1 MTDTKALVPVGQR
14 VENALVER
22 RETLAA
28 IFQGDDRK
36 VSRFI
41 KTAAVAIAKN
51 PDLQRCTFESLVVAC
66 VEAAEVGIEPTG
78 SLSRGWLVP
87 FREKDGP
94 TKAQFVLGWMGMA
107 DLAKQSGEVIKINAR
122 VVYEGDD
129 FTVEQGTVDRIVH
142 VPRYLTEDPT
152 KITHVYAVAT
162 LRAGGTDHEVM
173 TTKQVEG
180 VRAMSKARNAMA
192 WTGSWPE
199 MARKTVVRRLCKRLK
214 LTPEAVTAI
223 ERDDERE
230 FSFGEKAEPTART
243 SSLKDALRGTPPPEP
258 IIEGEAVEV
267 LHPEGEEAPASE
279 EPAPEP
285 SAPEVTI
292 TSTPQ
297 STTLT
302 VGPTKKVCGDLSPYG
317 DGATCVLAPHRSDMR
332 HRSKDKESW

>member
-1 MTDTKALVPVGQR
+1 MTESKALVPIGQR
-14 VENALVER
+14 VENALTDR
-22 RETLAA
+22 RPLLDAL
-28 IFQGDDRK
+28 FGGDAHK
-36 VSRFI
+36 VTRFI
-41 KTAAVAIAKN
+41 KTAAIAIAKN
-51 PDLQRCTFESLVVAC
+51 PDLQRCTFESLVIAC

-87 FREKDGP
+87 FKEKDGP
-94 TKAQFVLGWMGMA
+94 VKAQFILGWMGMG
-107 DLAKQSGEVIKINAR
+107 DLAKDSGEVIKINAR
-122 VVYEGDD
+122 CVYEGDD

-173 TTKQVEG
+173 TAKQVEG

-230 FSFGEKAEPTART
+230 FSFNAPADPTART
-243 SSLKDALRGTPPPEP
+243 ASLRDALRAQAAPQAAAEVVEV
-258 IIEGEAVEV
+258 EGEAVEV
-267 LHPEGEEAPASE
+267 DLYPEGIEAPKGK

-285 SAPEVTI
+285 SADPQPEA
-292 TSTPQ
+292 TPAADAAKAC
-297 STTLT
+297 
-302 VGPTKKVCGDLSPYG
+302 PASPY
-317 DGATCVLAPHRSDMR
+317 DPPSPCVLPPGHKGHHRSAE
-332 HRSKDKESW
+332 KESW